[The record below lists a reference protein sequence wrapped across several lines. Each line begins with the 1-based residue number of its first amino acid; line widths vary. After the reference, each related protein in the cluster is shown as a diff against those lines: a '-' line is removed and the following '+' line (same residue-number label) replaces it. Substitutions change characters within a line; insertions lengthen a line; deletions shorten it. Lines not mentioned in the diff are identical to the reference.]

1 MNNRRPGIVVSGLHS
16 GSGKTLVTLALLQG
30 LEKKGFAVRPFKCG
44 PDFIDPR
51 FHEWI
56 SGRTSVNL
64 DPFFLSPGEVQA
76 LYDRMTEG
84 LSGGVA
90 EGVMGFYDGL
100 AKKTSTYDL
109 ARILDLPVLLA
120 VYSKGMAETLASVVK
135 GVRDHRPDTRL
146 VGVIA
151 VQTGSPKHGDILA
164 RALEEEG
171 LPPLLGTLPRDESL
185 KLPERHLGLVD
196 VRELDRSG
204 QLGRLARQ
212 LDHFSSDWHWEKIGG
227 FFDQSSGE
235 SLSVRSG
242 PPHSLVPGTRRS
254 GNKKKLRLGVAW
266 DSAFRFYY
274 PENWSALESRGIE
287 IVSFSPLRD
296 PVLPEELDGIYLG
309 GGYPEHFLEELS
321 KNTSFLES
329 VQGFHASGRFVYAEC
344 GGMLYLTEGPVENE
358 QIRWAG
364 LFPYRF
370 RMNARLRRLGY
381 VSAVPVGGEGWFSD
395 SSPIRGHF
403 FHYSELV
410 AKNPASEVPPGF
422 LVDGRPEGF
431 RSGQA
436 LASYMH
442 LYFPS
447 SPHFLEEFVNQLENV
462 HSPSRNSSHI

>member
-1 MNNRRPGIVVSGLHS
+1 MKNRRPGVVVAGLHS

-30 LEKKGFAVRPFKCG
+30 LQKRGYVVRPFKCG

-64 DPFFLSPGEVQA
+64 DPFFLSSGDIQA

-120 VYSKGMAETLASVVK
+120 VHSKGIAETLASVVK
-135 GVRDHRPDTRL
+135 GVRDHRPDSRL
-146 VGVIA
+146 AGIIA
-151 VQTGSPKHGDILA
+151 VQTGSPKHGEILS

-171 LPPLLGTLPRDESL
+171 LPPLLGTLPRDENL

-196 VRELDRSG
+196 VRELERSG
-204 QLGRLARQ
+204 QLGSLSQQ
-212 LDHFSSDWHWEKIGG
+212 LEHFSSNWHWEKIGI
-227 FFDQSSGE
+227 FFDRPSRE
-235 SLSVRSG
+235 SLSGRSDS
-242 PPHSLVPGTRRS
+242 PDSLVPGTKRS
-254 GNKKKLRLGVAW
+254 GNQKKLRLGVAW

-287 IVSFSPLRD
+287 IVSFSPLQD

-321 KNTSFLES
+321 QNISFLES
-329 VQGFHASGRFVYAEC
+329 VRSFHASGRFIYAEC
-344 GGMLYLTEGPVENE
+344 GGMLYLTDGPLENE
-358 QIRWAG
+358 KIRWAG

-370 RMNARLRRLGY
+370 RMNGHLRRLGY
-381 VSAVPVGGEGWFSD
+381 VSAVPVGEEGWFSG
-395 SSPIRGHF
+395 SSSIRGHF

-410 AKNPASEVPPGF
+410 PKNPAPEVSPGF

-431 RSGQA
+431 RSGPA

-447 SPHFLEEFVNQLENV
+447 SPRFLEEFADQLENN
-462 HSPSRNSSHI
+462 HSHMRKSSLF